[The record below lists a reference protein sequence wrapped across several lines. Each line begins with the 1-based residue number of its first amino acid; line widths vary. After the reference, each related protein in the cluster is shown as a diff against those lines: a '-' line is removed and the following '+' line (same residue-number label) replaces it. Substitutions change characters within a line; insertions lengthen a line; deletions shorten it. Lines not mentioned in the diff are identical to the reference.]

1 VVIHPSWQIYWVPAC
16 AGTTACNLPMLTQ
29 RRLTGELMD
38 DPAVD
43 RDELNRSLRFIRLV
57 NRRFGGTAAAML
69 HLRRWAKTWQRNET
83 IRIID
88 LGTGSA
94 DIPIAIAQWAKRN
107 GHRVHITGIDL
118 HEKTLDEAR
127 RCIGD
132 RPNIELRQ
140 ADALRLMDEFQPG
153 SFDYAH
159 AGMFL
164 HHLEDIEVV
173 TVLRIMDRLTT
184 RGLIW
189 NDLVRSGFTRTAVRI
204 AVPPGIVPS
213 IARHDARVSFDAAF
227 TKAEAIDLAK
237 RAGLSDVTYRRHLCY
252 RFTLVSEQ
260 IHRRAR

>member
-1 VVIHPSWQIYWVPAC
+1 
-16 AGTTACNLPMLTQ
+16 MLTQ

-43 RDELNRSLRFIRLV
+43 RDELNRSLRFIRLI
-57 NRRFGGTAAAML
+57 NHRLGGTAVAML
-69 HLRRWAKTWQRNET
+69 HLRRWAKTWQGNET

-94 DIPIAIAQWAKRN
+94 DIPIAIAHWAERN
-107 GHRVHITGIDL
+107 GLRVHITAIDL
-118 HEKTLDEAR
+118 HEKTLEEAR
-127 RCIGD
+127 LCIGD
-132 RPNIELRQ
+132 RPNIELRR
-140 ADALRLMDEFQPG
+140 ADALRLMDDFEPG

-164 HHLEDIEVV
+164 HHLEDIDVV

-189 NDLVRSGFTRTAVRI
+189 NDLVRSAFTRAAVRV
-204 AVPPGIVPS
+204 AVPPGIVPP

-227 TKAEAIDLAK
+227 TKAEAITLAK
-237 RAGLSDVTYRRHLCY
+237 RAGLANIAYRRHLLY
-252 RFTLVSEQ
+252 RFTLVSESG
-260 IHRRAR
+260 